1 MIKLDTEAG
10 RTQAQILANEIE
22 DGGSYQNAADMVNE
36 WRKTQPSP
44 ICDVAVGVWA
54 ISSAYK
60 ALKPVVTR
68 IGKAK
73 QGSTDPDSF
82 QCRAKKGWV
91 TQLRVLL
98 GKISDEELAQQ
109 FPEVKPCIC

>member
-54 ISSAYK
+54 ISSWAIQ
-60 ALKPVVTR
+60 TR
-68 IGKAK
+68 SSVARR
-73 QGSTDPDSF
+73 
-82 QCRAKKGWV
+82 RAG
-91 TQLRVLL
+91 
-98 GKISDEELAQQ
+98 
-109 FPEVKPCIC
+109 